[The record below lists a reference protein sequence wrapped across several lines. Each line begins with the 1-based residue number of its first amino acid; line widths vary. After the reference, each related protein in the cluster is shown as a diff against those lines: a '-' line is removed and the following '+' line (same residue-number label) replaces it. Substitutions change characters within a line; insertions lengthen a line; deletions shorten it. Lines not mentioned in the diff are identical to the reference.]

1 MQNKITKKSVFIID
15 GSSFLYRAYYGL
27 RPLHTSKGIAVHA
40 VYGFCR
46 MIKKLIDQFEINNI
60 VVVWDS
66 KGQTERH
73 KVYPEYKA
81 TRQAPPSDIFIQKD
95 LIQEITDTLGILQLS
110 QVGQEADDLMYS
122 FAKECNQSGYDAVI
136 VSSDK
141 DMRQAV
147 KDGIKIYDPFFD
159 KMMDS
164 VSVQE
169 RYGFEVEKLPFYF
182 SLLGDTS
189 DNIPGVKGVGEKTAT
204 ELVKQFKNLDDL
216 YENIDKVSKER
227 TKKLLEDSKENAYL
241 SYELFLLRP
250 VEVEIKVE
258 QTAFEEKQW
267 AQGLSFFEKLEF
279 KSLVKD
285 ILKKYTS
292 FTLGSTQA
300 STSGHSNLHE
310 KYDFVC
316 LTDEDLFIKLCKTLE
331 TVSGFAMDTETNG
344 FDPMQAMLVGISI
357 SYIKGQAFYI
367 PLAHEGQKQLSKDF
381 VFKHLNPILE
391 NKKISKYM
399 HNAKYDLIILE
410 QAGFTIQGPI
420 FDTLIAASLLTKEWE
435 KNSLKDL
442 SLNLLDEQMVS
453 FKEIV
458 DRYQVK
464 SFEQVPLD
472 GATLYAAADA
482 HQTLQL
488 FEIFQ
493 KEIDKQ
499 GMQDLFYGIEIPTND
514 VLIAMQKEGI
524 YCDAEV
530 LLHLGRQVEQDLIL
544 IEKQIYSYA
553 GEEINLNSPK
563 QIRTLLFETLK
574 LQPQKKSGKTQ
585 QLSTDAEVLM
595 TLSKDHQVPMLLLAY
610 RELFKLKS
618 TYIDALPE
626 YINPV
631 TGKIHTSWNQTI
643 VATGR
648 LSSSNPNLQN
658 IPVDGLEFGKEYD
671 VNIRASFKAKQGWSF
686 ISADYSQIELR
697 ILAQFSED
705 KNLVQA
711 FLSDKDIHQET
722 AAQIFSVSP
731 ELVSGRQ
738 RTIGKRLNFSILYGL
753 TPYGLSKDL
762 DISYSEAKDYIDR
775 YFQQYPKVQEWMDF
789 VTEEVKRTG
798 YTKTLYGRRRY
809 LPGIYEKNKNLYE
822 LARRMAI
829 NTPVQGTAAEIT
841 KLGMIEFYRKSIEL
855 GLEAKVLLQI
865 HDELLITCPDNE
877 VEKTQE
883 LLKKCLERVVSFKIP
898 LQVSIRSGKDWA
910 TVTK

>member
-1 MQNKITKKSVFIID
+1 MRDKISKKSVFIID

-46 MIKKLIDQFEINNI
+46 MIKKLIDQFEINHI

-73 KVYPEYKA
+73 KIFSEYKA

-95 LIQEITDTLGILQLS
+95 LIQEITQLLGIAQLQEI
-110 QVGQEADDLMYS
+110 GQEADDLMYA
-122 FAKECNQSGYDAVI
+122 FAKKCNQSDYDAVI

-147 KDGIKIYDPFFD
+147 NKHIIIYDPFFD
-159 KMMDS
+159 KIMDEKT
-164 VSVQE
+164 VPE
-169 RYGFEVEKLPFYF
+169 RYGFEISKLPFYF
-182 SLLGDTS
+182 SLIGDTS

-204 ELVKQFKNLDDL
+204 ELVKQFASLDDL
-216 YENIDKVSKER
+216 YKNLDQVLKER
-227 TKKLLEDSKENAYL
+227 TKKLLLESKDNAYL
-241 SYELFLLRP
+241 SYELFLLKN
-250 VEVEIKVE
+250 VLVDLTVKE
-258 QTAFEEKQW
+258 TFFDEKQW
-267 AQGLSFFEKLEF
+267 AQGLPFFEKLEF

-285 ILKKYTS
+285 VMKHHTS
-292 FTLGSTQA
+292 FSVV
-300 STSGHSNLHE
+300 SEHVTSKHGQLHE

-316 LTDEDLFIKLCKTLE
+316 ITDQDLLISLCKNLE
-331 TVSGFAMDTETNG
+331 NVSGFAIDTETNG
-344 FDPMQAMLVGISI
+344 FDPLQATLVGISI
-357 SYIKGQAFYI
+357 CYTKGQAFYI
-367 PLAHEGQKQLSKDF
+367 PLAHESENQLDKNF
-381 VFKHLNPILE
+381 VLKYLVPILE
-391 NKKISKYM
+391 NKKITKYM
-399 HNAKYDLIILE
+399 HNAKYDLLILNL
-410 QAGFTIQGPI
+410 AGFVVDGPI

-442 SLNLLDEQMVS
+442 SLNILDEQMIG

-458 DRYQVK
+458 DRYQVN
-464 SFEQVPLD
+464 SFEKVPLD
-472 GATLYAAADA
+472 GATVYAAADA

-488 FEIFQ
+488 FEIF
-493 KEIDKQ
+493 KKGIEEQ
-499 GMQDLFYGIEIPTND
+499 GMQDLFYGIELPVND
-514 VLIAMQKEGI
+514 VLIAMQMEGI

-530 LLHLGRQVEQDLIL
+530 LLHLGKQVDQDLSL
-544 IEKQIYSYA
+544 IEKKIYGQA

-574 LQPQKKSGKTQ
+574 LTPQKKSGKTQ
-585 QLSTDAEVLM
+585 QLSTDAEVLAI
-595 TLSKDHQVPMLLLAY
+595 LAKEHEVPMLLLAY

-658 IPVDGLEFGKEYD
+658 IPKDGLEFGKEYD
-671 VNIRASFKAKQGWSF
+671 VNIRASFKAKRGWSF

-705 KNLVQA
+705 KNLVEA
-711 FLSDKDIHQET
+711 FLSGKDIHAQT
-722 AAQIFSVSP
+722 AAQIFSVAP
-731 ELVSGRQ
+731 ELVLGRQ
-738 RTIGKRLNFSILYGL
+738 RDVGKRLNFSILYGL

-762 DISYSEAKDYIDR
+762 EISYSEAKQYIDR
-775 YFQQYPKVQEWMDF
+775 YFEQYPKVQQWMEY
-789 VTEEVKRTG
+789 VVQEVVRTG

-822 LARRMAI
+822 LAKRMAI

-841 KLGMIEFYRKSIEL
+841 KLGMIQFYKQSIEQ
-855 GLEAKVLLQI
+855 GLEAKILLQI
-865 HDELLITCPDNE
+865 HDELLISCPDHE
-877 VEKTQE
+877 IEKAE
-883 LLKKCLERVVSFKIP
+883 KLLKSCLENVVTFKIP
-898 LQVSIRSGKDWA
+898 LQVSIRTGKNWA
-910 TVTK
+910 EVTK